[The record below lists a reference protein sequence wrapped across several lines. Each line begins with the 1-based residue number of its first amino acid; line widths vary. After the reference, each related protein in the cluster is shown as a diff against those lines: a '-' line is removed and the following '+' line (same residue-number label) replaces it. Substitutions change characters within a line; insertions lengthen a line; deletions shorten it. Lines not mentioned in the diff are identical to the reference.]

1 MKVRSILAVAA
12 AFAVALLPTAA
23 SASSGWQ
30 ITSTPPNPHG
40 TQQGAD
46 SGLTSVSCI
55 SASNC
60 TAVGDAAPASSNTAH
75 GGGGPDYTL
84 AEHWNGTAWKIQAT
98 PTPSDAQAGGPRLLQ
113 SVKCVSSS
121 FCMAVGS
128 YFTST
133 FTKEAMF
140 AERWNGTT
148 WNILPISSPASGNLD
163 AVACTTATN
172 CIAVGNAYNSGSG
185 APLAEHWNGI
195 GWAPMSVP
203 TPVGAES
210 PELTGVSCTAVS
222 ACTAVGEYTVG
233 SYPNGPY
240 DEGLAER
247 WNGKTWAIQTFAVP
261 ANTQI
266 NIYSVKCISATAC
279 TAVGSQHDAS
289 FSSLLTLAEHWN
301 GSSWQVQA
309 TPASSPSELYAV
321 SCTALNACTAI
332 GSGPMAENWNGTSW
346 QIQSMPGAG
355 SQLPSVSCTSATA
368 CIAVGTDITSDID
381 GVRTNVTLAERR
393 T

>member
-1 MKVRSILAVAA
+1 
-12 AFAVALLPTAA
+12 
-23 SASSGWQ
+23 
-30 ITSTPPNPHG
+30 
-40 TQQGAD
+40 
-46 SGLTSVSCI
+46 
-55 SASNC
+55 
-60 TAVGDAAPASSNTAH
+60 
-75 GGGGPDYTL
+75 
-84 AEHWNGTAWKIQAT
+84 
-98 PTPSDAQAGGPRLLQ
+98 
-113 SVKCVSSS
+113 VKCVSSS

-128 YFTST
+128 YNTST
-133 FTKEAMF
+133 SYNEVMF
-140 AERWNGTT
+140 AERWNGTA
-148 WNILPISSPASGNLD
+148 WKILPISSPASGNLD

-172 CIAVGNAYNSGSG
+172 CIAVGSAYNSGSG
-185 APLAEHWNGI
+185 APLAEHWTGT

-266 NIYSVKCISATAC
+266 NIYNVKCISATAC

-355 SQLPSVSCTSATA
+355 GQLESVSCTSATA
-368 CIAVGTDITSDID
+368 CIAVGTNIMSDIE